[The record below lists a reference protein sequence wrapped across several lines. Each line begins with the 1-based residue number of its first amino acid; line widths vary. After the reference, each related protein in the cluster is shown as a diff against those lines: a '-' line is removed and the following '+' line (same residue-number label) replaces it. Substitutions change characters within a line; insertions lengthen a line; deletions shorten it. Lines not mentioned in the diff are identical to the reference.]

1 MTLPF
6 KRQAKIEL
14 SPYLAV
20 RWLPAAALVAL
31 FAGITGCQGQLDR
44 IDRRTEALL
53 KERSV
58 MLGSTKVGQGLA
70 ERRPDEVSNRDFDDT
85 SPDTVN
91 PSASEIG
98 YTPAPQQVE
107 DLAIADRL
115 RAYAA
120 HANGAAV
127 DPDGEAALTPM
138 KLSLEDALRI
148 SEETGREFLSNQEDY
163 ILSAIRL
170 LQERRLWGPRFF
182 NDTSFGLSGSG
193 DDGRFEHASNIINTL
208 RATQRLPYGGDVE
221 ARWIVNATDQ
231 LRDRATGGYVQSS
244 QLLLSAD
251 IPLLRGAG
259 NVAREDLIQAERSLI
274 YQSRAFERS
283 RRSLLVSIAQDYFD
297 LLQQQAVIQ
306 NQQLQIEGL
315 RGLLESTAGR
325 VEAGRLSPFQEDL
338 SRNQVLR
345 AQATLAGQRER
356 YILQRD
362 RFKFRLGI
370 PVEQP
375 IEIQPL
381 NLELPA
387 PASSQE
393 SAATQ
398 AITYRLDLQNE
409 RDQLDDRRRAIR
421 NARNNL
427 LPDLD
432 INGSLGVPTDD
443 DDATGGLAID
453 ADELDYSIGV
463 TLGLPLDREIQRL
476 ALRSQIVNLER
487 DIRNYNQFRDNV
499 IVTARSSIRNI
510 DLAKFQLRLA
520 EQQVEI
526 NERRLRD
533 LELRD
538 TTNPQQVVDAELDL
552 VQARN
557 DVAQSRT
564 NLRNNILGYLLAT
577 GQLRVAEDGMLVP
590 PTSGAENPVPSV
602 NQVPPANQVPP
613 EAGP

>member
-1 MTLPF
+1 
-6 KRQAKIEL
+6 
-14 SPYLAV
+14 
-20 RWLPAAALVAL
+20 
-31 FAGITGCQGQLDR
+31 
-44 IDRRTEALL
+44 
-53 KERSV
+53 

-70 ERRPDEVSNRDFDDT
+70 ERRPEEYGDRDYDST
-85 SPDTVN
+85 KPETVN
-91 PSASEIG
+91 PASDELE
-98 YTPAPQQVE
+98 YKPAPQQIE
-107 DLAIADRL
+107 DMAIADRL
-115 RAYAA
+115 RGYAA
-120 HANGAAV
+120 HARGETA
-127 DPDGEAALTPM
+127 DPDGEPAVEPMILT
-138 KLSLEDALRI
+138 LEDAFRT
-148 SEETGREFLSNQEDY
+148 SEQTGREFLSNQEDY

-182 NDTSFGLSGSG
+182 NDTTFGLSGSG
-193 DDGRFEHASNIINTL
+193 DEGRFEHATNIINTL
-208 RATQRLPYGGDVE
+208 RATQRLPYGGDIE

-244 QLLLSAD
+244 QLALSAD

-259 NVAREDLIQAERSLI
+259 NVARESRIQAERDLI
-274 YQSRAFERS
+274 YQARTFERS
-283 RRSLLVSIAQDYFD
+283 RRSLLVSIARDYFD
-297 LLQQQAVIQ
+297 LLEQQAVIR
-306 NQQLQIEGL
+306 NQRLQIEGL
-315 RGLLESTAGR
+315 QGLLESTAAR

-370 PVEQP
+370 PVEVP

-381 NLELPA
+381 DLELPA
-387 PASSQE
+387 PDSSQE
-393 SAATQ
+393 DAA
-398 AITYRLDLQNE
+398 ARALTYRLDLQNE

-421 NARNNL
+421 NARNAL

-432 INGSLGVPTDD
+432 VNGSVGIPTDND
-443 DDATGGLAID
+443 DPTGGLAID
-453 ADELDYSIGV
+453 TNELDYSIGV

-487 DIRNYNQFRDNV
+487 DIRNYNLFRDDL

-520 EQQVEI
+520 EQQVAI
-526 NERRLRD
+526 NERRLKD

-557 DVAQSRT
+557 DVAQART
-564 NLRNNILGYLLAT
+564 ALRNNILGYLLQT
-577 GQLRVAEDGMLVP
+577 GQLRVASDGMLIP
-590 PTSGAENPVPSV
+590 PTSPETSPVPP
-602 NQVPPANQVPP
+602 VPTDPLDV
-613 EAGP
+613 EIGPDTGGN